1 MRVQVDCYPCILSQ
15 LSELAKRAAPDASG
29 QHAIV
34 KRLLK
39 LVFEA
44 DEATTPPEFAA
55 MFHSL
60 MSELTGV
67 ADPLREIKDR
77 STELGLALL
86 PELRRLVQEAAD
98 PFEASV
104 RLAIGGN
111 VIDYGV
117 NPNFKLDEA
126 ESRIR
131 EVLTLPF
138 DRELCAEFKRRLDAA
153 KSIFYMLDNCGEA
166 VIDRLLIEP
175 YRDRIT
181 VGVRGRPILND
192 VTRRE
197 AALSGIE
204 GVPIVDTG
212 DCAPGVSLRR
222 SRPELL
228 EAMRRADVVVSKGQ
242 GNFESLDE
250 EFTGRP
256 IFFLLRVK
264 CDVVSRRVA
273 SPLGAIK
280 IIGKNL

>member
-15 LSELAKRAAPDASG
+15 LSELAKKAAPDAAG

-60 MSELTGV
+60 MAELTGIS
-67 ADPLREIKDR
+67 DPLREIKDR
-77 STELGLALL
+77 STGLGLALL
-86 PELRRLVQEAAD
+86 PELQRMVLEAPD
-98 PFEASV
+98 PFEVSV
-104 RLAIGGN
+104 RFVIGGN
-111 VIDYGV
+111 IIDYGV
-117 NPNFKLDEA
+117 NPNFDLREA
-126 ESRIR
+126 ESKIR
-131 EVLTLPF
+131 EVLDLPF
-138 DRELCAEFKRRLDAA
+138 DRGLCAEFKRRLDTA

-166 VIDRLLIEP
+166 VIDRLLIER
-175 YRDRIT
+175 YREKIV

-222 SRPELL
+222 SSRELI
-228 EAMRRADVVVSKGQ
+228 EAMQHADVVVTKGQ

-250 EFTGRP
+250 EFTARP

-264 CDVVSRRVA
+264 CAVVSRRVG